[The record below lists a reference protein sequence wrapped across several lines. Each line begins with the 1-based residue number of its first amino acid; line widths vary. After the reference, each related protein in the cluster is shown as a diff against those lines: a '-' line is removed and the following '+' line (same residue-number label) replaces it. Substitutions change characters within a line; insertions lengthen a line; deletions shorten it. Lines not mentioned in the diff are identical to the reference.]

1 MVRTLPDTRP
11 YPTDPVKNELPL
23 HAGHIARND
32 SGAQVKLAK
41 ESLRSSIYGMLQ
53 QNHFL
58 GLSVAMSMAPDA
70 LSYRALLDALADT
83 VSAKT
88 ETEVQW
94 FALPVIVV
102 VGNNP
107 TRHPAH
113 TDSSAELSA
122 CLATYPHTRALAQA
136 TWLPHLVSD
145 DQLAAL
151 DAGQWFAAKQS
162 NQAAAECAQRFAV
175 PEISV
180 EAGQSVKVLY
190 ALGYGPHT
198 LADSMGINLKE
209 AALPLMQVWQQHLTV
224 PGATL
229 FANPLTAAAP
239 PLALVEGS
247 HTRLRMA
254 LDVFSANAIRAIRLQ
269 SPRVGVV
276 MAAQEGGK
284 QANGFNATDSQF
296 ELQPQ
301 VFIWPLSSAERI
313 EIIQQDF
320 LDLMAECQVENI
332 RLLTQAVP
340 EHTELPNYAQALKLE
355 GFNPLFADQ
364 PSEQA

>member
-11 YPTDPVKNELPL
+11 YPTDPVKNELL
-23 HAGHIARND
+23 LYAGQIARND
-32 SGAQVKLAK
+32 SGAQAKLAK
-41 ESLRSSIYGMLQ
+41 ESLRASIYSMLQ
-53 QNHFL
+53 QNYFL

-83 VSAKT
+83 ISAKT

-102 VGNNP
+102 VGNNQPVTLP
-107 TRHPAH
+107 TQTP
-113 TDSSAELSA
+113 TAELSA
-122 CLATYPHTRALAQA
+122 CLTTYPHTRALAQA
-136 TWLPHLVSD
+136 TWLPHLVSAE
-145 DQLAAL
+145 QLAAL
-151 DAGQWFAAKQS
+151 DAGQWFAAKQ
-162 NQAAAECAQRFAV
+162 NAEAAAEFAQRFSAPDV
-175 PEISV
+175 SV

-190 ALGYGPHT
+190 ALGYGAHT
-198 LADSMGINLKE
+198 LADSMGVNLKE

-229 FANPLTAAAP
+229 FANPLTASAP
-239 PLALVEGS
+239 PLALVDGS

-276 MAAQEGGK
+276 MAAQEGG
-284 QANGFNATDSQF
+284 NLLFGFNATDSQF

-301 VFIWPLSSAERI
+301 VFSWPLSSAERI

-320 LDLMAECQVENI
+320 LDLMVECQVENI

-340 EHTELPNYAQALKLE
+340 EQTELPNYAQALKLE

-364 PSEQA
+364 PFEQA